1 MSFVTGLSVSCE
13 LLKKGVEVVITEG
26 GFSSTVLQTAEQ
38 LSKWMASPDN
48 ENATAVSSQKLVTS
62 LEECI

>member
-1 MSFVTGLSVSCE
+1 M
-13 LLKKGVEVVITEG
+13 VITKG

-38 LSKWMASPDN
+38 VSKWMASPDN
-48 ENATAVSSQKLVTS
+48 ENATAVSSQKLVMS